1 MVVRPAF
8 KNEQLSRKCTKGA
21 ARMQP
26 TQQAMPEDIPGQ
38 VQKLSALKDQGILT
52 EQEFQQKKQELLSK
66 M

>member
-1 MVVRPAF
+1 
-8 KNEQLSRKCTKGA
+8 
-21 ARMQP
+21 MQP